1 MLKRAKYY
9 HKKLEVNPHPK
20 RMAAWFPSVKKWPED
35 YLSEERPLRVYFM
48 NECPQSWQCT
58 VNPEVI
64 MKFLAGS
71 WTQLEKILRILQYV
85 YFLKVHCLTLWV
97 ADKNSLE

>member
-9 HKKLEVNPHPK
+9 HRKLDVNAHPK
-20 RMAAWFPSVKKWPED
+20 RMAAWFPSVRKWPED

-64 MKFLAGS
+64 MKFLKGS
-71 WTQLEKILRILQYV
+71 WTKCFTIGDNPEDSPIRVLFEGTNIMLIY
-85 YFLKVHCLTLWV
+85 
-97 ADKNSLE
+97 SMGG